1 MITIVDLEKN
11 MPAVQAARVKL
22 EQALRTARARKTPAI
37 KIIHG
42 YGSSGR
48 GGAIKADVQALLR
61 AKQAAAEIR
70 AFAPGEEFSP
80 FYAAARKILDA
91 CPQLGRDRDYT
102 KANHGITVV
111 LL

>member
-1 MITIVDLEKN
+1 MITVINLEEN
-11 MPAVQAARVKL
+11 MPTVQAARLKL
-22 EQALRTARARKTPAI
+22 EQALRTAKARKAPAL

-48 GGAIKADVQALLR
+48 GGAIKADAHALLR
-61 AKQAAAEIR
+61 AKHAAAEIK

-80 FYAAARKILDA
+80 FYAAARKLIDA
-91 CPQLGRDRDYT
+91 CPELARDRDFA

-111 LL
+111 LS